1 MDYLSQLY
9 LPGAVPVWAALVFA
23 LAALFGYAQVM
34 SGKEEARPFA
44 RRAYL
49 FFTISVVLIAVV
61 LGIALIRRDFR
72 VEYVFQYSGLELPV
86 HYQFAAFWAGQK
98 GSFLIWLVWGSLLGL
113 LIRRG
118 AGKLEAPVMAI
129 YTLTVTGLL
138 AILVREN
145 PFVMLAETPFDGQGL
160 NPLLQ
165 DDWMVIHPPIMF
177 VGFALAAVPFAFAMA
192 GLWTRDYRS
201 WAARAYP
208 WALAGFL
215 VLGAAI
221 LMGGYWAY
229 KTLGWGGYW
238 GWDPVENASL
248 IPWLLL
254 VVLIH
259 GLHLERAK
267 GRYRK
272 ANVIIASLVY
282 LSVLYGTFLT
292 RSGVLADFSVHSFV
306 DLGISGWLIALMVTF
321 IAIPAILIPLRW
333 REIPAAKNVDPML
346 SRGAFLVLSTVTVL
360 LSAAVIT
367 FGTSAPLLTAFFE
380 NPGQVG
386 PEFYN
391 MVNVPLALLLILLLA
406 VVPFLTWRG
415 VPFSQ
420 VMHKLLWPAVG
431 ALVVTAATVFFGVLD
446 PIHLG
451 IVFFSLLAIVTNIQ
465 KTFERAGAGGM
476 SAAGGW
482 LAHVGVGVIL
492 IGFLASSAYDHSAK
506 VTLPMGE
513 PVAIDGLTLTFEQM
527 IPRQGREKERMQVRV
542 VRDDGREYVAYPKLF
557 VNDRTRQTM
566 AHPDVRTTPLQDLY
580 ISPLEFDPGVQPG
593 QPRSFQ
599 LAEGESEEIG
609 GVDVSFAGF
618 DFESYNSMAPML
630 ALQEGG
636 AVTIAA
642 LLDLKVDGETTRVSP
657 LYRFSA
663 SGAIDAQPL
672 VLPMGGAVRVSGI
685 NANEGKVQIDVVGL
699 GTDAEG
705 QPPRLAIDVTRKPLI
720 QLVWFGLY
728 IILFGGLLAGWHRWQ
743 QARQYDA
750 IMAKAEAVRA
760 RKAVREGS

>member
-9 LPGAVPVWAALVFA
+9 LPGAVPVWAALIFA
-23 LAALFGYAQVM
+23 LATLFGYAQVM
-34 SGKEEARPFA
+34 TGRESARPLA
-44 RRAYL
+44 RHAYL
-49 FFTISVVLIAVV
+49 FFAVSVVLVAAVLAV
-61 LGIALIRRDFR
+61 ALIRRDFR
-72 VEYVFQYSGLELPV
+72 VEYVYQYSGLELAA

-98 GSFLIWLVWGSLLGL
+98 GSFLIWLLWGALIGL
-113 LIRRG
+113 FVQRA
-118 AGKLEAPVMAI
+118 AGKAEAPVMGI

-138 AILVREN
+138 CILVREN

-254 VVLIH
+254 VVLVH
-259 GLHLERAK
+259 GLHLERTK

-321 IAIPAILIPLRW
+321 IAIPAVLIPLRW
-333 REIPAAKNVDPML
+333 RQIPAAKNEDPIL
-346 SRGAFLVLSTVTVL
+346 SRGAFLVMSTITVML
-360 LSAAVIT
+360 TAVVIT
-367 FGTSAPLLTAFFE
+367 FGTSAPLLTGFLA

-386 PEFYN
+386 PEWYN
-391 MVNVPLALLLILLLA
+391 RVNGPLALLLIVLLA
-406 VVPFLTWRG
+406 LVPFLTWRG
-415 VPFSQ
+415 IELRVLLR
-420 VMHKLLWPAVG
+420 KLRWPALG
-431 ALVVTAATVFFGVLD
+431 AALATGATVFFGVHHPL
-446 PIHLG
+446 HLAV
-451 IVFFSLLAIVTNIQ
+451 IFFALLAIVTNLQ
-465 KTFERAGAGGM
+465 KTWERAASGGIG
-476 SAAGGW
+476 AAGGW

-492 IGFLASSAYDHSAK
+492 IGFLASSAYDVSAK

-513 PVAIDGLTLTFEQM
+513 PVAINGLTLTFEQM
-527 IPRQGREKERMQVRV
+527 IPRKGREKERLQVRV
-542 VRDDGREYVAYPKLF
+542 VRADGREYVAYPSLF
-557 VNDRTRQTM
+557 INDRTRQTM
-566 AHPDVRTTPLQDLY
+566 AHPDVRTTLLQDLY
-580 ISPLEFDPGVQPG
+580 VSPIEFDPGTQPG
-593 QPRSFQ
+593 APQRFQ
-599 LAEGESEEIG
+599 LAEGESHEVG
-609 GVDVSFAGF
+609 GVEVSFAGF
-618 DFESYNSMAPML
+618 DVESHNSTAPML
-630 ALQEGG
+630 ALQQGQ
-636 AVTIAA
+636 AITIGA
-642 LLDLKVDGETTRVSP
+642 LLDLTAGGETTRVSP
-657 LYRFSA
+657 LYSFTA
-663 SGAIDAQPL
+663 AGAVNAPPL
-672 VLPMGGAVRVSGI
+672 ELPMGGAVIVSGI
-685 NANEGKVQIDVVGL
+685 NANDRKVQIDVFGL
-699 GTDAEG
+699 GAASEG
-705 QPPRLAIDVTRKPLI
+705 EPPRLAIDVTRKPLI

-728 IILFGGLLAGWHRWQ
+728 VILFGGALAAFHRWQ

-750 IMAKAEAVRA
+750 VMAKAAAVRA
-760 RKAVREGS
+760 RKLGR